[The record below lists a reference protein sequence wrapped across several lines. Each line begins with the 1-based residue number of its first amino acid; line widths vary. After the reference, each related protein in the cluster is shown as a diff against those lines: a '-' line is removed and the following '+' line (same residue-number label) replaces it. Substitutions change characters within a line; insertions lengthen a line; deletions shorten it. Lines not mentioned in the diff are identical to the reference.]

1 MHPKKLSV
9 EFRLFALRKFSLRL
23 SDDLH
28 TASRQVREARKRCEQ
43 PCTELLDRLE
53 FIGGTL
59 VAAGRAL
66 VILGDEI
73 DASMTVLQ
81 KAALISASRFGES
94 IPEETK
100 FVEMIGAGFEV
111 PKDRRG
117 CAQCGPLFIVFA
129 AAPGAMLRGKHE
141 REHQEL
147 VAARVKAA
155 GPLNMPSPSAVQ

>member
-1 MHPKKLSV
+1 M
-9 EFRLFALRKFSLRL
+9 RL

-28 TASRQVREARKRCEQ
+28 TASRQVREARKRWEQ
-43 PCTELLDRLE
+43 PCAELLDRLE
-53 FIGGTL
+53 FIGGSL

-73 DASMTVLQ
+73 DANMTVLQ

-100 FVEMIGAGFEV
+100 FVEMIGSGFEV
-111 PKDRRG
+111 PKDRSGR
-117 CAQCGPLFIVFA
+117 AQCGPLFIVFA
-129 AAPGAMLRGKHE
+129 AALGAMLRGKHE

-155 GPLNMPSPSAVQ
+155 GPLNMPSPLAVQ